1 MIDFTYLVT
10 KDTIET
16 LERKYSFTLG
26 SKIKGEIKQ
35 LEDNFLSDFWK
46 YIPENLNKTTISTSE
61 ISSELE
67 NKARRNGYP
76 IVSLDRIYFTNADKY
91 LEVTRLT
98 NPKTGEVKIA
108 ERPGNN
114 LLEKQIEDLKKE
126 YDKVVLADVGAF
138 EGCTLLEICNKL
150 EKKGIEIEEI
160 CLGISSNEANNK
172 INNNRKLS
180 TLRLFAFYEWVE
192 MRDFLGIDGRNV
204 GLENGVRTFIPYWEN
219 LAKWASIPKE
229 NEQNVSELCKDYN
242 KNIIGLLWQEG
253 YDLKKIGKPVRFDKD
268 G

>member
-10 KDTIET
+10 KDIAET
-16 LERKYSFTLG
+16 LERKYSFRLE
-26 SKIKGEIKQ
+26 SNIKEEIKQ

-114 LLEKQIEDLKKE
+114 SLEKQIEDLKKE

-138 EGCTLLEICNKL
+138 EGGTLLEVCNKL
-150 EKKGIEIEEI
+150 EKEGIEIEEI
-160 CLGISSNEANNK
+160 YLGISSNEANRK

-180 TLRLFAFYEWVE
+180 ALRLFDFYEWVE
-192 MRDFLGIDGRNV
+192 MRDFIGIDGRNV
-204 GLENGVRTFIPYWEN
+204 GLESDVRTFIPYWEN
-219 LAKWASIPKE
+219 LAAWASIPKE
-229 NEQNVSELCKDYN
+229 NEQNVSKLCKKYN
-242 KNIIGLLWQEG
+242 KNIVGLLWQGCYE
-253 YDLKKIGKPVRFDKD
+253 LNKIGKPVKFDK
-268 G
+268 GG